1 MLPSVF
7 ISGDISGGSGF
18 KKTSVLESCGSSE
31 VIGTLSIKVRTTLSS
46 DNVTIIS
53 SKKSKIECSAK
64 IKEISN
70 TELF

>member
-1 MLPSVF
+1 MSHLLIPSVF

-18 KKTSVLESCGSSE
+18 KKTSVLESSGSSE

-46 DNVTIIS
+46 DNE
-53 SKKSKIECSAK
+53 SKIECSAK

>member
-31 VIGTLSIKVRTTLSS
+31 VIGTLSIKVRITLSS
-46 DNVTIIS
+46 DNVTKFGLS
-53 SKKSKIECSAK
+53 SLGSSSTNSLTSTKL
-64 IKEISN
+64 N
-70 TELF
+70 